1 MMAAWNALYG
11 QQISRISTLMM
22 IREPFQARLRDFVG
36 QAEQM
41 HLFFQNELRDTRGT
55 ARAVMAQMEL
65 IQFYGRAFAEIVR
78 LLSEETLPD
87 FASASLFEEAVRGRT
102 VFWEWQRSLTSL
114 LSPVELYQM
123 QAHWENLAQ
132 MVQTRA

>member
-1 MMAAWNALYG
+1 M
-11 QQISRISTLMM
+11 TH
-22 IREPFQARLRDFVG
+22 EPFQTRLREFVA

-41 HLFFQNELRDTRGT
+41 HRFFQNELRDTRGT
-55 ARAVMAQMEL
+55 PRAMMAQMEL

-87 FASASLFEEAVRGRT
+87 FESASLFEEAVRGRT
-102 VFWEWQRSLTSL
+102 VYWEWQRSLTAL
-114 LSPVELYQM
+114 LSPLELYQM
-123 QAHWENLAQ
+123 QAHWDHLAQ